1 MACATFLYRDF
12 CFSSS
17 HDFNDHNF
25 CRMFFLFSMTIANQ
39 RYLNGNSWIKKK
51 WAIQDKGK
59 TFRETWSNRQSFGQ
73 RQTAEKWYMKTK
85 VDWKHCQATLLL
97 HNRTTK
103 AWPTFSAFTVQ
114 KVWSNQNIT
123 FTDWNCFSV
132 FPSKSLPLHSR
143 IFQVNL
149 I

>member
-1 MACATFLYRDF
+1 MACATFLYREF

-59 TFRETWSNRQSFGQ
+59 SFRETWSNRQSFGQ

-97 HNRTTK
+97 HNGTTK
-103 AWPTFSAFTVQ
+103 LDQHFPRLQCKRCEVIKILRLLTETVSVSSLQNLYLYIAAFF
-114 KVWSNQNIT
+114 K
-123 FTDWNCFSV
+123 
-132 FPSKSLPLHSR
+132 
-143 IFQVNL
+143 
-149 I
+149 